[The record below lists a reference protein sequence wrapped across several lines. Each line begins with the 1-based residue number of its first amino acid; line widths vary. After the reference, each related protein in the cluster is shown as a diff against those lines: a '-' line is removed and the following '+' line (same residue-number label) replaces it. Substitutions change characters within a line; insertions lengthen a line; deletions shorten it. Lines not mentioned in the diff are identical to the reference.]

1 MSANGRLTDAELTAV
16 RGGRLSNTA
25 AAAWNA
31 MVAAA
36 AKDGVSLVIASAGT
50 GNGAYRDFFTQVDM
64 KVRPWL
70 YGLSVYSTVNVAAA
84 GHSTHGMGN
93 AVDIGSFPPASNT
106 RLYGDAGATRR
117 DWVLKNAH
125 RFGFTRTFGEA
136 DPNHFGHDGSRTTV
150 TSFEATPIQLTPTD
164 WNEDMQTVLRDQTK
178 DLFNIWPA
186 GIKHLSK
193 ENQASISAK
202 VQYDDDEWLVVTDA
216 DFGDLLDAYA
226 IPRDQVYGIGKVPAG
241 HVWSA
246 AGNALASANEA
257 VRIGNENH
265 KRLNAI
271 LAKLK

>member
-16 RGGRLSNTA
+16 QGGRLSNTA

-36 AKDGVSLVIASAGT
+36 AKDGVSLVIASAET
-50 GNGAYRDFFTQVDM
+50 GNGAYRDFFTQGDM

-150 TSFEATPIQLTPTD
+150 ASFEATPIPLPPKLYIPQGE
-164 WNEDMQTVLRDQTK
+164 EDMTAPIYAKGDKDDTVYALYVNAGDANSANGFAGAVYSGRRKVSRGEFLIVEQLGFPHEKQTK
-178 DLFNIWPA
+178 GVIKIAQAEFDKINKLA
-186 GIKHLSK
+186 GS
-193 ENQASISAK
+193 E
-202 VQYDDDEWLVVTDA
+202 
-216 DFGDLLDAYA
+216 
-226 IPRDQVYGIGKVPAG
+226 
-241 HVWSA
+241 
-246 AGNALASANEA
+246 
-257 VRIGNENH
+257 
-265 KRLNAI
+265 
-271 LAKLK
+271 